1 MSICREKILAP
12 PEFPYFGATSA
23 AEGASVDTASKY
35 AANLLPLNAK
45 NTGVQNGIAA
55 ALLHFSSDTGVKAV
69 LVDSYERAAARGTD
83 SAKASGGNCG
93 DGKMGGVTAPPVN
106 FANDTGVKAVL
117 VDSYERAAARGTGFV
132 TSGGDCGAGSLAV
145 DAKKNGVT
153 APLVNFAAPSK
164 QHFFRIRA
172 MAGML
177 DAPRPVAVLIASYCV
192 AATLPAAR
200 TAEPRTVPA
209 IWTIGS
215 VTKAWRRI
223 VKELLAQDEGAW
235 LTATGSCARV
245 GAACLRAF
253 PLARA
258 IRFRGDVTLC
268 EIGTLLTGRSVQ
280 KLDLARNRMLRAFKP
295 LPALIDLRE
304 LNLHSTALTD
314 AAGLS
319 LLCKL
324 LRLDL
329 SGTGVVDLR
338 PLAALL
344 NLETLYL
351 SNTRVRDVTAL
362 RGLVHLQNLHLANTE
377 VSDVRALGSL
387 TKLRMLILSGT
398 AVANMSGLCSLI
410 ELHTLDLCLTRVV
423 DLTSIGRIVTLRTLH
438 LGYTQVSNVR
448 PLSALVDLRVLNL
461 MRSRVADV
469 SSLSSLLNLRVL
481 HLWCTPVS
489 NVDAL
494 CGLNNLTIIA

>member
-35 AANLLPLNAK
+35 AANLLPLNVK
-45 NTGVQNGIAA
+45 NTGVQSGITA
-55 ALLHFSSDTGVKAV
+55 ALLHSSDSGVK
-69 LVDSYERAAARGTD
+69 
-83 SAKASGGNCG
+83 K
-93 DGKMGGVTAPPVN
+93 GGVTGPPVN

-117 VDSYERAAARGTGFV
+117 VDSYKRAAARGTGTV

-145 DAKKNGVT
+145 DAKKHGVT
-153 APLVNFAAPSK
+153 APLVNFVAPSK
-164 QHFFRIRA
+164 QPPHFFRIRA
-172 MAGML
+172 KAGML

-192 AATLPAAR
+192 AATPSTAR
-200 TAEPRTVPA
+200 TAESRTVPA

-304 LNLHSTALTD
+304 LNLHSTALAD

-351 SNTRVRDVTAL
+351 SNTRVRDVAAL

-398 AVANMSGLCSLI
+398 SVANVSGLCSLI

-461 MRSRVADV
+461 MRSRVVDV

-494 CGLNNLTIIA
+494 CGLINLTIIA